1 MQMLM
6 QNQKQDLLAKVLGSL
21 KNINNALEIAQSKG
35 TFTLQQSAIIYK
47 ALQDVNE
54 YFSNIQ
60 NPMNSFQT
68 QTQNQNI
75 THMTKEEAEHS
86 AAQEERG
93 IILNEAE
100 QKELQRITEIE
111 NQIAKAVETSSES
124 EENQDESEDEVEN
137 EVEDEYEDENED
149 EDEDEVNKLEEDI
162 VVEVDIQEQNTL
174 PSDYFTKQYQQQ
186 KRKRIDE
193 EDRVN
198 NTFYSDSDD
207 DETIEI

>member
-1 MQMLM
+1 M

-124 EENQDESEDEVEN
+124 EENQDESEDEVREP
-137 EVEDEYEDENED
+137 EGHLWALI
-149 EDEDEVNKLEEDI
+149 KWTSLI
-162 VVEVDIQEQNTL
+162 RACTL
-174 PSDYFTKQYQQQ
+174 
-186 KRKRIDE
+186 
-193 EDRVN
+193 
-198 NTFYSDSDD
+198 
-207 DETIEI
+207 

>member
-1 MQMLM
+1 M
-6 QNQKQDLLAKVLGSL
+6 QNQKQDPLAKILGSL

-68 QTQNQNI
+68 QTQTQNI

-93 IILNEAE
+93 IVLNEAE

-124 EENQDESEDEVEN
+124 EDEVEN
-137 EVEDEYEDENED
+137 EVEYEYEDEDEN

-174 PSDYFTKQYQQQ
+174 PSDYFTKQYQQH
-186 KRKRIDE
+186 KRKKIDE